1 MLSKPIQKKA
11 ENLFILLLVNVLV
24 SFSIFLSLIGLIFYG
39 LKVLEKKPGSR
50 NSYNITYFSFFLWLF
65 LFYVG
70 NLLGY
75 NWVSLLGPES
85 TFLFIDLIG
94 LIKAVNIAAIVTFF
108 FLAIALK
115 LESDLNRSTLVLW
128 ILLLFLGSIASV
140 SYIFTD
146 IEILE
151 VQNNIP
157 LFGYNPGWVVNAST
171 MFALFTGVW
180 YGLQTLFGY
189 RRNYQKKYSI
199 TTYHYL
205 FLSVSVISFVALCL
219 AIAIRFTFAST
230 SEMRALVFAT
240 TMLCLGVFP
249 TLRWTYIQRFE
260 QRKLEFERNTLIDI
274 INHDLSNINHLI
286 LAILETSKEKGTSLT
301 EDDIKLLLVQIERM
315 SALIDKS
322 RTSIRSGPIDSI

>member
-1 MLSKPIQKKA
+1 M
-11 ENLFILLLVNVLV
+11 
-24 SFSIFLSLIGLIFYG
+24 GLIFYG

-171 MFALFTGVW
+171 MFALFTGIW
-180 YGLQTLFGY
+180 YGLQT
-189 RRNYQKKYSI
+189 
-199 TTYHYL
+199 
-205 FLSVSVISFVALCL
+205 
-219 AIAIRFTFAST
+219 
-230 SEMRALVFAT
+230 
-240 TMLCLGVFP
+240 
-249 TLRWTYIQRFE
+249 
-260 QRKLEFERNTLIDI
+260 
-274 INHDLSNINHLI
+274 
-286 LAILETSKEKGTSLT
+286 
-301 EDDIKLLLVQIERM
+301 
-315 SALIDKS
+315 
-322 RTSIRSGPIDSI
+322 